1 MVLFNKLKKG
11 NFKEATWLKVL
22 KIRKLE
28 ITTRARCKL
37 KVKKYFLF
45 FGTKNNPRLKIKTA
59 LSKNRIIFIKGV
71 L

>member
-28 ITTRARCKL
+28 ITMRARCKL
-37 KVKKYFLF
+37 KVKTYFHFL
-45 FGTKNNPRLKIKTA
+45 GIKNSPRLKIKMA